1 MTYSHLDD
9 PARKG
14 RITAS
19 IVGAILGNS
28 PWMSRDDAMR
38 SMVREA
44 LGADR
49 EFKGNIATDWGN
61 ANEATAI
68 AEFQMETGLKV
79 SKAKFVTREDWAG
92 CSPDGW
98 CGDVVGNVGLEVKC
112 PFGLRKD
119 DAPVPFKPLDDQ
131 PHYLDQVQFSLWVTG
146 ANGWNFFQWAPNG
159 TMGELRHADL
169 AWQDHALPTLR
180 QFHAEFLDIIA
191 DPKLAA
197 DYLSPKR
204 VIIDTPEA
212 AKMVREYDELTEAIE
227 RATERKKDLLADM
240 VKMAGEKNAEFG
252 GRKLTLTE
260 KSGSISYAKA
270 VKELLPK
277 ADLEKWRGKPIQYW
291 GLR

>member
-1 MTYSHLDD
+1 MTEYNHLTD

-19 IVGAILGNS
+19 MVGAILGNN
-28 PWMSRDDAMR
+28 PWMSRNDAMR
-38 SMVREA
+38 SMVRDA
-44 LGADR
+44 LGAEP
-49 EFKGNIATDWGN
+49 EFTGNIATDWGN
-61 ANEATAI
+61 ANEVNAI
-68 AEFQMETGLKV
+68 MDFQMETGLKV
-79 SKAKFVTREDWAG
+79 EKAKFVTRDDWAG

-98 CGDVVGNVGLEVKC
+98 CSDGRGLETKC
-112 PFGLRKD
+112 PFSLRSAE
-119 DAPVPFKPLDDQ
+119 APVPFKSLFDQ
-131 PHYLDQVQFSLWVTG
+131 PHYQDQVQFSLWVTD
-146 ANGWNFFQWAPNG
+146 ADGWYFAQWTPN
-159 TMGELRHADL
+159 DF
-169 AWQDHALPTLR
+169 DHVAVIASQEWRDHNIPRLR

-197 DYLSPKR
+197 EHLAPKR

-240 VKMAGEKNAEFG
+240 VKLAGEKNAEFG

-260 KSGSISYAKA
+260 KAGSISYAKA
-270 VKELLPK
+270 VKEIAPN
-277 ADLEKWRGKPIQYW
+277 ADLEKWRGKPSQYW